1 MPELG
6 ASATLDARWEV
17 GGEAVEVWLRWSR
30 DGETWQALATGL
42 TGREATVETGDF
54 LPAGKVLI
62 QLVAHDGFFSAVS
75 EAIALEVPGRPAS
88 LAILH
93 PREGF
98 TYQVGQTLRLWGSSA
113 SPVER
118 PIDPGWYAWK
128 LDGRAIGTG
137 DELWIAAPKA
147 GEHVLTLTL
156 MEPDQGAVSHEVR
169 FTTIAPPRPPRRRA
183 R

>member
-1 MPELG
+1 M
-6 ASATLDARWEV
+6 
-17 GGEAVEVWLRWSR
+17 
-30 DGETWQALATGL
+30 
-42 TGREATVETGDF
+42 
-54 LPAGKVLI
+54 LI

-118 PIDPGWYAWK
+118 PMDPGWYTWK
-128 LDGRAIGTG
+128 LDGREIGTG
-137 DELWIAAPKA
+137 DDLWITAPKA

-156 MEPDQGAVSHEVR
+156 MDPDHGKVNQEVR
-169 FTTIAPPRPPRRRA
+169 FTTAGPPRPSRRRG